1 MRFKKALVDGD
12 VLVYRIGFSTQ
23 ETTVGIAKARMRQYI
38 TDIVGQGANAGEFQ
52 GFLTPR
58 GETFRT
64 RLATTL
70 PYKGQRV
77 AEKPVHYDVLRA
89 FLVDSMNFT
98 LAVDEE
104 ADDLLGIALV
114 EGGDDVV
121 CCTPD
126 KDLNNVP
133 GWHYNFTKNE
143 LFMVTPEQAKVN
155 FARQC
160 LTGDA
165 TDNIPGL
172 YKHIG
177 VKCGPAYALRV
188 IPDGTPGSDL
198 EGILMAEYGQLDW
211 PHDVVRAK
219 LLESAQLLWIRHQPK
234 QEFQWNLMNS

>member
-1 MRFKKALVDGD
+1 VRFKKALVDGD
-12 VLVYRIGFSTQ
+12 VLVYRIGFSSQ
-23 ETTVGIAKARMRQYI
+23 ETSEGIAKARMRQYV

-77 AEKPVHYDVLRA
+77 APKPLHYEALRA
-89 FLVDSMNFT
+89 FLVDGMGFT
-98 LAVDEE
+98 VAVDEE

-114 EGGDDVV
+114 EGGEGVV

-126 KDLNNVP
+126 KDLSNVP
-133 GWHYNFTKNE
+133 GWHYNFIKND
-143 LFMVTPEQAKVN
+143 LFLVTPEEAKVN

-172 YKHIG
+172 FKHMG
-177 VKCGPAYALRV
+177 VKCGPAYANRV
-188 IPDGTPGSDL
+188 ITESTDPELFHS
-198 EGILMAEYGQLDW
+198 ILLAEYRQLGMEEEEAEK
-211 PHDVVRAK
+211 R
-219 LLESAQLLWIRHQPK
+219 LLESAQLLWIRHKPK
-234 QEFQWNLMNS
+234 QEFAWDLMSS